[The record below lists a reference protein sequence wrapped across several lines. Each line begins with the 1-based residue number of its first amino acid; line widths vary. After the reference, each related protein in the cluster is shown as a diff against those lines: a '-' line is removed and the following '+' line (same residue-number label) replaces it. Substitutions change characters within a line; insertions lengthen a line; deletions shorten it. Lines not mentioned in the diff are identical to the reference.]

1 MYWTES
7 THETPV
13 GPIPRV
19 PTALD
24 WRDTLGRLRVRWAI
38 GRNRYRVDPGLYAF
52 GAPDDRSP
60 VLVTANYK
68 LTVDTLRK
76 ELHGLDAWLLVLDTR
91 GINVWC
97 AAGKGT
103 FGTEEVI
110 RRVQEAHLGEVVRHR
125 TLVLPQL
132 GAPGVAA
139 HQVKERTG
147 FRVRYGPVR
156 AADLPAY
163 LADRMH
169 ATAQMRRVTFT
180 FGERMELVGVE
191 VANAAKL
198 LVPISLVLLLVAR
211 GSIGAWLAW
220 LGPLVAA
227 FLAGAAV
234 MPLLLPWIPG
244 RTFSVK
250 GALVGAVMVGATL
263 AVLPLGSA
271 LATAGAFLLCT
282 ALASHVGMGFTGAST
297 FTSQSGVEWEM
308 RRALPFQIG
317 TAVAGLLAFLVGAV
331 GV

>member
-1 MYWTES
+1 
-7 THETPV
+7 
-13 GPIPRV
+13 
-19 PTALD
+19 
-24 WRDTLGRLRVRWAI
+24 
-38 GRNRYRVDPGLYAF
+38 
-52 GAPDDRSP
+52 
-60 VLVTANYK
+60 
-68 LTVDTLRK
+68 
-76 ELHGLDAWLLVLDTR
+76 
-91 GINVWC
+91 
-97 AAGKGT
+97 
-103 FGTEEVI
+103 
-110 RRVQEAHLGEVVRHR
+110 
-125 TLVLPQL
+125 
-132 GAPGVAA
+132 
-139 HQVKERTG
+139 
-147 FRVRYGPVR
+147 
-156 AADLPAY
+156 
-163 LADRMH
+163 MH